1 MDFKNAYLERTRE
14 LLKLSIGVDTP
25 YQETLKYLDD
35 CFEKYEIPNQHRINV
50 LSQMLPLI
58 TTQFTITAMQTGL
71 ELTQQDLSFELSLK
85 NLEKQA
91 AAMDANIEGIKEQ
104 TRNTKL
110 KNDELEAQAAG
121 KLENLKEQNNLLRA
135 QIAKLAK
142 EQALA
147 ESQQRAVDRQVIDN
161 RIIKSMAVIGNFIP
175 ENQNGG
181 LLVPSDMIRYL
192 FDLIHA
198 FIEGD
203 ITVDKIKNFTMTKK

>member
-91 AAMDANIEGIKEQ
+91 AAMDANLEGI
-104 TRNTKL
+104 
-110 KNDELEAQAAG
+110 
-121 KLENLKEQNNLLRA
+121 KEQNNLLRA

-161 RIIKSMAVIGNFIP
+161 RIIKSMSVLGNFIA
-175 ENQNGG
+175 ENQAGG
-181 LLVPSDMIRYL
+181 MIVPSDMTKYL
-192 FDLIHA
+192 FNMVHALIKN
-198 FIEGD
+198 D
-203 ITVDKIKNFTMTKK
+203 ITIDENKNFTMTKK

>member
-1 MDFKNAYLERTRE
+1 MDFKNAYLERTGE

-110 KNDELEAQAAG
+110 KNDELEAQAAD

-198 FIEGD
+198 FIAGD

>member
-14 LLKLSIGVDTP
+14 LLKLSIGADTP

-91 AAMDANIEGIKEQ
+91 AA
-104 TRNTKL
+104 TKL
-110 KNDELEAQAAG
+110 KNDELEAQAAD

-161 RIIKSMAVIGNFIP
+161 RIIKSMSVLGNFIA
-175 ENQNGG
+175 ENQAGG
-181 LLVPSDMIRYL
+181 MIVPSDMTKYL
-192 FDLIHA
+192 FNMVHALIKN
-198 FIEGD
+198 D
-203 ITVDKIKNFTMTKK
+203 ITIDENKNFTMTKK

>member
-14 LLKLSIGVDTP
+14 LLKLSIGADTP

-110 KNDELEAQAAG
+110 KNDELEAQAAD
-121 KLENLKEQNNLLRA
+121 KLENLKE
-135 QIAKLAK
+135 
-142 EQALA
+142 
-147 ESQQRAVDRQVIDN
+147 QRAVDRQVIDN
-161 RIIKSMAVIGNFIP
+161 RIIKSMSVLGNFIA
-175 ENQNGG
+175 ENQAGG
-181 LLVPSDMIRYL
+181 MIVPSDMTKYL
-192 FDLIHA
+192 FNMVHALIKN
-198 FIEGD
+198 D
-203 ITVDKIKNFTMTKK
+203 ITIDENKNFTMTKK

>member
-14 LLKLSIGVDTP
+14 LLKLSIGADTP

-110 KNDELEAQAAG
+110 KNDELEAQAAD

-198 FIEGD
+198 FIAGD

>member
-1 MDFKNAYLERTRE
+1 MDIKNAYLERTRE
-14 LLKLSIGVDTP
+14 LLKLSIGADTP

-110 KNDELEAQAAG
+110 KNDELEAQAAD

-161 RIIKSMAVIGNFIP
+161 RIIKSMSVLGNFIA
-175 ENQNGG
+175 ENQAGG
-181 LLVPSDMIRYL
+181 MIVPSDMTKYL
-192 FDLIHA
+192 FNMVHALIKN
-198 FIEGD
+198 D
-203 ITVDKIKNFTMTKK
+203 ITIDENKNFTMTKK

>member
-1 MDFKNAYLERTRE
+1 MDFKNAYLERTIE
-14 LLKLSIGVDTP
+14 LLKLSIGADTP

-85 NLEKQA
+85 NIEKQA

-110 KNDELEAQAAG
+110 KNDELEAQAAD

-161 RIIKSMAVIGNFIP
+161 RIIKSMSVLGNFIA
-175 ENQNGG
+175 ENQAGG
-181 LLVPSDMIRYL
+181 MIVPSDMTKYL
-192 FDLIHA
+192 FNMVHALIKN
-198 FIEGD
+198 D
-203 ITVDKIKNFTMTKK
+203 ITIDENKNFTMTKK

>member
-1 MDFKNAYLERTRE
+1 
-14 LLKLSIGVDTP
+14 
-25 YQETLKYLDD
+25 
-35 CFEKYEIPNQHRINV
+35 
-50 LSQMLPLI
+50 MLPLI

-110 KNDELEAQAAG
+110 KNDELEAQAAD

-161 RIIKSMAVIGNFIP
+161 RIIKSMSVLGNFIA
-175 ENQNGG
+175 ENQAGG
-181 LLVPSDMIRYL
+181 MIVPSDMTKYL
-192 FDLIHA
+192 FNMVHALIKN
-198 FIEGD
+198 D
-203 ITVDKIKNFTMTKK
+203 ITIDENKNFTMTKK

>member
-14 LLKLSIGVDTP
+14 LLKLSIGADTP

-91 AAMDANIEGIKEQ
+91 AAMDAKKFKGAKQ
-104 TRNTKL
+104 SFTRSNSKTCK
-110 KNDELEAQAAG
+110 
-121 KLENLKEQNNLLRA
+121 RA
-135 QIAKLAK
+135 SASRKPTT
-142 EQALA
+142 
-147 ESQQRAVDRQVIDN
+147 SSR
-161 RIIKSMAVIGNFIP
+161 
-175 ENQNGG
+175 
-181 LLVPSDMIRYL
+181 
-192 FDLIHA
+192 
-198 FIEGD
+198 
-203 ITVDKIKNFTMTKK
+203 

>member
-14 LLKLSIGVDTP
+14 LLKLSIGADTP

-110 KNDELEAQAAG
+110 KNDELEAQAAD
-121 KLENLKEQNNLLRA
+121 
-135 QIAKLAK
+135 KLAK

-161 RIIKSMAVIGNFIP
+161 RIIKSMSVLGNFIA
-175 ENQNGG
+175 ENQAGG
-181 LLVPSDMIRYL
+181 MIVPSDMTKYL
-192 FDLIHA
+192 FNMVHALIKN
-198 FIEGD
+198 D
-203 ITVDKIKNFTMTKK
+203 ITIDENKNFTMTKK

>member
-1 MDFKNAYLERTRE
+1 MDFKNVYLERTRE
-14 LLKLSIGVDTP
+14 LLKLSIGADTP

-110 KNDELEAQAAG
+110 KNDELEAQAAD

-161 RIIKSMAVIGNFIP
+161 RIIKSMSVLGNFIA
-175 ENQNGG
+175 ENQAGG
-181 LLVPSDMIRYL
+181 MIVPSDMTKYL
-192 FDLIHA
+192 FNMVHALIKN
-198 FIEGD
+198 D
-203 ITVDKIKNFTMTKK
+203 ITIDENKNFTMTKK

>member
-1 MDFKNAYLERTRE
+1 MERTRE
-14 LLKLSIGVDTP
+14 LLKLSIGADTP

-110 KNDELEAQAAG
+110 KNNELEAQAAD

-161 RIIKSMAVIGNFIP
+161 RIIKSMSVLGNFIA
-175 ENQNGG
+175 ENQAGG
-181 LLVPSDMIRYL
+181 MIVPSDMTKYL
-192 FDLIHA
+192 FNMVHALIKN
-198 FIEGD
+198 D
-203 ITVDKIKNFTMTKK
+203 ITIDENKNFTMTKK

>member
-14 LLKLSIGVDTP
+14 LLKLSIGADTP
-25 YQETLKYLDD
+25 YQETLKYLDN

>member
-14 LLKLSIGVDTP
+14 LLKLSIGADTP

>member
-14 LLKLSIGVDTP
+14 LLKLSIGAGTP

-110 KNDELEAQAAG
+110 KNDELEAQAAD

-161 RIIKSMAVIGNFIP
+161 RIIKSMSVLGNFIA
-175 ENQNGG
+175 ENQAGG
-181 LLVPSDMIRYL
+181 MIVPSDMTKYL
-192 FDLIHA
+192 FNMVHALINN
-198 FIEGD
+198 D
-203 ITVDKIKNFTMTKK
+203 ITIDENKNFTMTKK

>member
-1 MDFKNAYLERTRE
+1 M
-14 LLKLSIGVDTP
+14 
-25 YQETLKYLDD
+25 
-35 CFEKYEIPNQHRINV
+35 
-50 LSQMLPLI
+50 
-58 TTQFTITAMQTGL
+58 
-71 ELTQQDLSFELSLK
+71 
-85 NLEKQA
+85 
-91 AAMDANIEGIKEQ
+91 
-104 TRNTKL
+104 
-110 KNDELEAQAAG
+110 
-121 KLENLKEQNNLLRA
+121 RA

-198 FIEGD
+198 FIAGD

>member
-14 LLKLSIGVDTP
+14 LLKLSIGADTP
-25 YQETLKYLDD
+25 YQETIKYLDD

-58 TTQFTITAMQTGL
+58 TTQFTIMAMQTGL

-110 KNDELEAQAAG
+110 KNDELEAQAAD

-147 ESQQRAVDRQVIDN
+147 ESQQKAVDRQVIDN
-161 RIIKSMAVIGNFIP
+161 RIIKSMSVLGNFIA
-175 ENQNGG
+175 ENQAGG
-181 LLVPSDMIRYL
+181 MVVPSDMTKYL
-192 FDLIHA
+192 FNMVHALIKN
-198 FIEGD
+198 D
-203 ITVDKIKNFTMTKK
+203 ITIDENKNFTMTKK

>member
-14 LLKLSIGVDTP
+14 LLKLSIGADTP
-25 YQETLKYLDD
+25 YQETL
-35 CFEKYEIPNQHRINV
+35 NV

-110 KNDELEAQAAG
+110 KNDELEAQAAD

-161 RIIKSMAVIGNFIP
+161 RIIKSMSVLGNFIA
-175 ENQNGG
+175 ENQAGG
-181 LLVPSDMIRYL
+181 MIVPSDMTKYL
-192 FDLIHA
+192 FNMVHALIKN
-198 FIEGD
+198 D
-203 ITVDKIKNFTMTKK
+203 ITIDENKNFIMTKK

>member
-14 LLKLSIGVDTP
+14 LLKLSIGTDTP

-110 KNDELEAQAAG
+110 KNNELEAQAAD

-161 RIIKSMAVIGNFIP
+161 RIIKSMSVLGNFIA
-175 ENQNGG
+175 ENQAGG
-181 LLVPSDMIRYL
+181 MIVPSDMTKYL
-192 FDLIHA
+192 FNMVHALIKN
-198 FIEGD
+198 D
-203 ITVDKIKNFTMTKK
+203 ITIDENKNFTMTKK